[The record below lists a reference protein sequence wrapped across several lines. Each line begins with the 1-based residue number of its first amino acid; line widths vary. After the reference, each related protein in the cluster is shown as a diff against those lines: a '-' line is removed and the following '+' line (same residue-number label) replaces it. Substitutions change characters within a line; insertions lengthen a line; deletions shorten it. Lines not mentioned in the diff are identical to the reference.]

1 METLSGAVEQLIA
14 AGFTANF
21 GVVGGRLRAYDTG
34 QTFAACEVVI
44 RDYERFEGVS
54 DPDDMAIVYAIESL
68 DGTRGLLT
76 DAFGVY
82 SSPTVSAFLQHVP
95 IRRTVH
101 AGPAAVLAG
110 PATVGA

>member
-1 METLSGAVEQLIA
+1 MRTLSSAVEQFVA
-14 AGFTANF
+14 EGFKANF

-34 QTFAACEVVI
+34 RTFAAHEVVI
-44 RDYERFEGVS
+44 REYERFEGVS

-82 SSPTVSAFLQHVP
+82 SSPTVSVFLQHVP
-95 IRRTVH
+95 IRRIVHAGPIAVH
-101 AGPAAVLAG
+101 AGPAAVHA
-110 PATVGA
+110 